1 VWSKKIQLEKTALI
15 LCDCFLCINIM
26 SELKI
31 NVVDDNYLNEL
42 FTKEFLDDFFIDTTL
57 KKVEMMADVFVENYD
72 ISKEDAILIIS
83 QILVHNKDETDGEK
97 VLQLIKQKVI
107 EKEFKNVFIMP
118 KTKLSSEGKSII
130 SKMKS
135 TTFYKCWSKENK
147 IHLQYKKLDD
157 LSIVSIPA
165 AKNMSLARYFTGLC
179 CALHLFDDYQVKIH
193 YANYETDLKFKVDNV
208 EPDLNYVFSSS
219 STIIDKKMYDEAYV
233 VRNAKTKTFDLY
245 LMHFDN
251 KLDEFNALY
260 MALIL
265 KKHQLIDCWFKDTL
279 FIDKSKESVE
289 EKRKRMADEKKEE
302 KALLQAKQKA
312 GQKAKKERDAIIASM
327 YEIGGKP
334 KSTPSSGG
342 KSKQSTPSTGGKS
355 KTATPASSSNAKK
368 RSIND
373 VESSDD
379 EEADIERLAKYA
391 KKK

>member
-1 VWSKKIQLEKTALI
+1 MSKLR
-15 LCDCFLCINIM
+15 
-26 SELKI
+26 I
-31 NVVDDNYLNEL
+31 NVVDDNYINECSNE
-42 FTKEFLDDFFIDTTL
+42 EFLKHFFIDTTVE
-57 KKVEMMADVFVENYD
+57 KVEMLANAFVKSYD

-83 QILVHNKDETDGEK
+83 QIISANAGKTDDGK
-97 VLQLIKQKVI
+97 TVFQLIIKKVI

-135 TTFYKCWSKENK
+135 TTFYKCWSKENL
-147 IHLQYKKLDD
+147 IFLQYKKLDTNVI
-157 LSIVSIPA
+157 SNA
-165 AKNMSLARYFTGLC
+165 AKNISLARYFTGLC
-179 CALHLFDDYQVKIH
+179 CAVDLFNDYQVNIH
-193 YANYETDLKFKVDNV
+193 FANYKSDRTRHHTIKFDNGEIDLTDL
-208 EPDLNYVFSSS
+208 FSS
-219 STIIDKKMYDEAYV
+219 TKNDKKNYDEAYV
-233 VRNAKTKTFDLY
+233 IRNAKRKTFDLY
-245 LMHFDN
+245 LMHLDN
-251 KLDEFNALY
+251 ELNMIFKP
-260 MALIL
+260 LIL
-265 KKHQLIDCWFKDTL
+265 KKHHLEDCWIKDEL
-279 FIDKSKESVE
+279 FIDDKESVE
-289 EKRKRMADEKKEE
+289 EKQKRMADEKKEE

-355 KTATPASSSNAKK
+355 KTATPDSSSNAKK
-368 RSIND
+368 RSIDD

>member
-1 VWSKKIQLEKTALI
+1 
-15 LCDCFLCINIM
+15 M

-31 NVVDDNYLNEL
+31 NVVDDNYINEF
-42 FTKEFLDDFFIDTTL
+42 FTEEFLDDFFIDTTL

-83 QILVHNKDETDGEK
+83 QIISATADKTDDGKLSQLVKQNKL
-97 VLQLIKQKVI
+97 LQLLKQKVI
-107 EKEFKNVFIMP
+107 EKEFKNVFNLFNMP
-118 KTKLSSEGKSII
+118 KTKLTSEGKSII

-135 TTFYKCWSKENK
+135 TTFYKCWSKENF
-147 IHLQYKKLDD
+147 ILLQYKKLDT

-165 AKNMSLARYFTGLC
+165 AKNMSLPRYFTGLC

-193 YANYETDLKFKVDNV
+193 YANYETDLRFKMDNG
-208 EPDLNYVFSSS
+208 EPDLTYVFSSS

-233 VRNAKTKTFDLY
+233 IRNAKTKTFDLY

-251 KLDEFNALY
+251 KLNEFNALY
-260 MALIL
+260 MSLIL
-265 KKHQLIDCWFKDTL
+265 KKHKLIDCWFKDTL
-279 FIDKSKESVE
+279 FFDKSKESVE
-289 EKRKRMADEKKEE
+289 EKQMRIADEKKEE

-368 RSIND
+368 RSIDD